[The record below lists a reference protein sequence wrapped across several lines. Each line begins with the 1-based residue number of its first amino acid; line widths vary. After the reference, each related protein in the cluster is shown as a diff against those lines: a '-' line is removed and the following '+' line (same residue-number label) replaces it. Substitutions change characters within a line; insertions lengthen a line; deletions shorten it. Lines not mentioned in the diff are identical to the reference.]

1 MMSQPIAYALV
12 AMVCY
17 GVCDFIYKQAATA
30 GIRADHFLMVQA
42 WFFCSLVI
50 LYALATGTIVLDP
63 AALWGM
69 LAGVLAFVGLY
80 YFIRSLVAG
89 AVSTNASI
97 FRLNFI
103 VTVALVVVLLG
114 EPLTLRKITG
124 LAFALLATWLL
135 LGAGGPAADPAAG
148 DARRRSLLQVAVATL
163 AFGAANFFHTVGLR
177 HGAVPETL
185 AVAQAAVFM
194 PLATIVVYGADRKLR
209 PRGNDLQLQRHRR
222 DPAAR
227 RHHFHVAQRGG
238 RAGER
243 AGADRADGIHRR
255 RAAWHF
261 RSARAHHGTQDGR
274 AGLGIGGA
282 GRAGR
287 KLSAVRSRRAQ
298 PTIAARQVRS
308 RLPAA
313 CKSVD
318 RRASARYFTSLLA

>member
-1 MMSQPIAYALV
+1 MMSQPIAYAVV

-80 YFIRSLVAG
+80 YFIRSLAAG

-124 LAFALLATWLL
+124 
-135 LGAGGPAADPAAG
+135 
-148 DARRRSLLQVAVATL
+148 
-163 AFGAANFFHTVGLR
+163 
-177 HGAVPETL
+177 
-185 AVAQAAVFM
+185 
-194 PLATIVVYGADRKLR
+194 
-209 PRGNDLQLQRHRR
+209 
-222 DPAAR
+222 
-227 RHHFHVAQRGG
+227 
-238 RAGER
+238 
-243 AGADRADGIHRR
+243 
-255 RAAWHF
+255 
-261 RSARAHHGTQDGR
+261 
-274 AGLGIGGA
+274 
-282 GRAGR
+282 
-287 KLSAVRSRRAQ
+287 SAVDRGRVVREALAIILGDLAEHGEDSQ
-298 PTIAARQVRS
+298 IAE
-308 RLPAA
+308 RL
-313 CKSVD
+313 
-318 RRASARYFTSLLA
+318 RTS

>member
-80 YFIRSLVAG
+80 YFIRSLAAG

-135 LGAGGPAADPAAG
+135 LGTAGPAADRTSR

-163 AFGAANFFHTVGLR
+163 AFGAANSHRWAAPWRRPGNAGSRPGGGVHAARDHRGLWGR
-177 HGAVPETL
+177 P
-185 AVAQAAVFM
+185 QAA
-194 PLATIVVYGADRKLR
+194 AG
-209 PRGNDLQLQRHRR
+209 GNDLQLQRHRR

-243 AGADRADGIHRR
+243 AGADHADGIHRR

-274 AGLGIGGA
+274 PGLGIGGA

-298 PTIAARQVRS
+298 PTIAARQLRS

>member
-17 GVCDFIYKQAATA
+17 GVCDFIYKQAASA

-42 WFFCSLVI
+42 WFFCSLVV
-50 LYALATGTIVLDP
+50 LYALATGTMVFDP

-69 LAGVLAFVGLY
+69 LAGALAFVGFY

-103 VTVALVVVLLG
+103 VTVLLVVMLLG
-114 EPLTLRKITG
+114 EPLTLRKVLG

-185 AVAQAAVFM
+185 AVAQAAVFC
-194 PLATIVVYGADRKLR
+194 
-209 PRGNDLQLQRHRR
+209 
-222 DPAAR
+222 
-227 RHHFHVAQRGG
+227 
-238 RAGER
+238 
-243 AGADRADGIHRR
+243 
-255 RAAWHF
+255 
-261 RSARAHHGTQDGR
+261 
-274 AGLGIGGA
+274 
-282 GRAGR
+282 
-287 KLSAVRSRRAQ
+287 RSRPSWSMG
-298 PTIAARQVRS
+298 PTASCGRRQ
-308 RLPAA
+308 
-313 CKSVD
+313 
-318 RRASARYFTSLLA
+318 

>member
-30 GIRADHFLMVQA
+30 GIRANHFLMVQA

-80 YFIRSLVAG
+80 YFIRSLAAG

-114 EPLTLRKITG
+114 EPLTLRKVLG

-135 LGAGGPAADPAAG
+135 
-148 DARRRSLLQVAVATL
+148 
-163 AFGAANFFHTVGLR
+163 
-177 HGAVPETL
+177 
-185 AVAQAAVFM
+185 
-194 PLATIVVYGADRKLR
+194 
-209 PRGNDLQLQRHRR
+209 
-222 DPAAR
+222 
-227 RHHFHVAQRGG
+227 
-238 RAGER
+238 
-243 AGADRADGIHRR
+243 
-255 RAAWHF
+255 
-261 RSARAHHGTQDGR
+261 
-274 AGLGIGGA
+274 
-282 GRAGR
+282 
-287 KLSAVRSRRAQ
+287 
-298 PTIAARQVRS
+298 
-308 RLPAA
+308 
-313 CKSVD
+313 
-318 RRASARYFTSLLA
+318 